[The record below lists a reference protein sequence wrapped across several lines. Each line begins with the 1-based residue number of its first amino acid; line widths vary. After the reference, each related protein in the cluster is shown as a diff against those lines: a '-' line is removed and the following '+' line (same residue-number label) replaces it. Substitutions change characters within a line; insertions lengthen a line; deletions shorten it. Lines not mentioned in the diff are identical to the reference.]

1 MKNKSISLRDYE
13 IETEFLKKING
24 CFTIVLS
31 GRSAGKKAFLESL
44 GYNVVTY
51 KELNKN
57 KKGGEKCK

>member
-1 MKNKSISLRDYE
+1 MNNKLKPLKDYE
-13 IETEFLKKING
+13 IQLEFLKKMNG
-24 CFTIVLS
+24 CFTIVLG

-57 KKGGEKCK
+57 KKGEKK